1 MKRNI
6 IIIEERTVAVTGNE
20 VWMTAWEIAELFNV
34 TVTAVTGAIK
44 AIRRTDVLN
53 DYETCRYIRLEN
65 GFYAD
70 VYSLEIIIPV
80 AFRMNTYPAHL
91 FRLWLVDKTTKK
103 EKTVSYMVFVP
114 SRKDGCC

>member
-6 IIIEERTVAVTGNE
+6 IIIEERTVSVTGNE
-20 VWMTAWEIAELFNV
+20 IWMTAWEIAELFNV

-91 FRLWLVDKTTKK
+91 FRRWLVDKATRR
-103 EKTVSYMVFVP
+103 EKAPSCMVFV
-114 SRKDGCC
+114 SGRKDGCC